1 MTRFLVGVMLVAALA
16 AGCTGGPTG
25 PVSPSQARAQ
35 PTAPLPAVDLCPPP
49 GSPAVS
55 GRAGALGQRTLPC
68 LKPGPAV
75 DLSRLGGG
83 RPVLVNLWASWCL
96 PCQREMPRLEQTY
109 RAYRGRLLILGVDT
123 EDDPNSARSFLTA
136 VHASYPQVVDADGA
150 LRIQLHAVGLP
161 VTVLIRPDG
170 SLGYRRLG
178 EMHPSDLRAALTAAG
193 LTSP

>member
-1 MTRFLVGVMLVAALA
+1 MTRVFAGVVMVAAMT
-16 AGCTGGPTG
+16 AGCTGSPAG

-35 PTAPLPAVDLCPPP
+35 PTAPLPAVDPCPAA

-55 GRAGALGQRTLPC
+55 GHAGALGHRTLPC

-75 DLSRLGGG
+75 DLSSLGG
-83 RPVLVNLWASWCL
+83 RQPVLVNLWASWCL

-109 RAYRGRLLILGVDT
+109 RTYKGRLLILGVDT

-136 VHASYPQVVDADGA
+136 VHATYPQVVDADGA

-170 SLGYRRLG
+170 SVGYRRLG
-178 EMHPSDLRAALTAAG
+178 ELHPDDLRTALGTAG

>member
-1 MTRFLVGVMLVAALA
+1 MTRLLAGIALVTALTG
-16 AGCTGGPTG
+16 GCTGGHAG
-25 PVSPSQARAQ
+25 PVSPSRAGAQ
-35 PTAPLPAVDLCPPP
+35 PTAPVPAVDPCPAT

-55 GRAGALGQRTLPC
+55 GQTTALGQRTLPC

-75 DLSRLGGG
+75 DLSRLGG
-83 RPVLVNLWASWCL
+83 RKPVLVNLWASWCL

-109 RAYRGRLLILGVDT
+109 RAYRDRLLVIGVDT

-136 VHASYPQVVDADGA
+136 VHATYPQVVDADGA

-170 SLGYRRLG
+170 SIGYRRLG
-178 EMHPSDLRAALTAAG
+178 ELHPADLRAALTAAG
-193 LTSP
+193 LTSS